1 MKLTSAVVVWSAL
14 SALAGLA
21 QAERLVTI
29 DGSITEI
36 VYALGADDRLVG
48 ADTTSIYPQAATE
61 LPNVGYMRTLS
72 AEGVLSL
79 APERIITTEDAGPAD
94 TLEQLINAGVHIDIL
109 DNEPTLP
116 GLTHKI
122 QATADALGLSDA
134 GTELAKQV
142 EAEVR
147 SAQQQLADRVGDM
160 NVMFVMDGGS
170 RGFQVAGT
178 GTLANGALQI
188 AGFTNVFADI
198 QGYKPLTPEAAIEA
212 NPDAILVFHSQDDL
226 ATLAANPALR
236 LTAAAENGH
245 IYSVDDI
252 DLLAFG
258 PRLGWSLQQL
268 AERMAEPL

>member
-1 MKLTSAVVVWSAL
+1 MKLTSALLVL
-14 SALAGLA
+14 TALASVGVA

-48 ADTTSIYPQAATE
+48 VDTTSIYPQAATE
-61 LPNVGYMRTLS
+61 LPDVGYMRTLS
-72 AEGVLSL
+72 AEGILSL

-94 TLEQLINAGVHIDIL
+94 ALEQLINAGVQIDIIDNDPSL
-109 DNEPTLP
+109 D
-116 GLTHKI
+116 GLKTKI

-134 GTELAKQV
+134 GAQLA
-142 EAEVR
+142 AEVDR
-147 SAQQQLADRVGDM
+147 EIRAAQQALQQNIGRL

-178 GTLANGALQI
+178 GTLANGALQV
-188 AGFTNVFADI
+188 AGFNNAFGDI

-268 AERMAEPL
+268 AERMADPS

>member
-1 MKLTSAVVVWSAL
+1 MKLKFAFFAVSAMTL
-14 SALAGLA
+14 SALA

-36 VYALGADDRLVG
+36 VYALGAQDRLVG
-48 ADTTSIYPQAATE
+48 VDTTSIYPTAATE
-61 LPNVGYMRTLS
+61 LPDVGYMRTLS
-72 AEGVLSL
+72 AEGILSL

-94 TLEQLINAGVHIDIL
+94 ALEQLIAAGVQIDIL
-109 DNEPTLP
+109 DNEPSLA
-116 GLTHKI
+116 GLKHKI
-122 QATADALGLSDA
+122 QATADALGMSNA
-134 GTELAKQV
+134 GAALVATV
-142 EAEVR
+142 DAEVQA
-147 SAQQQLADRVGDM
+147 AQQQLSESVGAL

-178 GTLANGALQI
+178 GTLANGVLEV
-188 AGFTNVFADI
+188 AGFNNVFGDI
-198 QGYKPLTPEAAIEA
+198 RGYKALTPEAAIEA

-268 AERMAEPL
+268 AERLAEAS